1 MQLSGSFC
9 IIERKKPQPT
19 DTFLQNSSTP
29 SVKQPRMFKNYLL
42 VTIRNLFKNGFYS
55 FINIAG
61 LAIGITCSILI
72 LLWVAD
78 ETSYD
83 KFIPKADRLYQVW
96 IRAHFDGKISSWTS
110 VPLPTYEAF
119 KTANSNIQ
127 RMCVTDW
134 GGDHLITVGE
144 NRLIKKGYYAS
155 EEFLEMFEFELLAGQ
170 AEQVMD
176 DPRSIVI
183 TEATAKA
190 LFGKADPINQVIRV
204 DNENDLKVTGI
215 LKNIPNH
222 STFQFDFLMTWKF
235 REQIS
240 DWVRR
245 NTTNWRNYS
254 FQVFAELNDPTN
266 QATVENSVRMMLQ
279 EHGETETKPEFFLY
293 PMLRWRLFSNFE
305 NGVETGGMND
315 YVQMFTIIAI
325 FIIVIACINF
335 MNLATARSERRAR
348 EVGIRKSVGSRKYE
362 LILQF
367 MGESTF
373 ISLLAFAIAILTAQ
387 LLLPYYNNLVE
398 KKLVIDYASGQF
410 WIFSIGMV
418 LITGIVSGSYPAFYL
433 SSFQPVKVLKG
444 KPTIGKGASI
454 PRKVLV
460 TLQFGFSI
468 LLIIGTIVI
477 YQQIQ
482 LVKGRELGYDQEN
495 LMAINYTNEVAKNYR
510 PIKQE
515 LLNTGV
521 VESVTKSNSQ
531 ITDINSNNFLGWPG
545 KPEELRVIFTTIAT
559 EYDYTKTMGI
569 KILEGRDFSEDY
581 KSDTAA
587 ILINKAALQLMGL
600 KDPIGTELDLWG
612 GKRKLIGVVDD
623 VLMGSPYQPVKPMFA
638 ILEPEWIDAV
648 TVRLKKTND
657 LPASIDQVKKVFEK
671 YAPAYPFEY
680 RFADAEFQ
688 KKFTTINLTSKL
700 ASLFASLTIIIT
712 GLGLFGL
719 ASFTA
724 EQRTKEIGIRKVLG
738 ASVPGLMG
746 LISKD
751 FSRLVI
757 ISFLLS
763 APLAWW
769 LLNKYLERYPIRT
782 EIAWWVFP
790 VTGLVA
796 LVFALAIVSTQAWKA
811 AHTNPATSL
820 RTE

>member
-1 MQLSGSFC
+1 
-9 IIERKKPQPT
+9 
-19 DTFLQNSSTP
+19 
-29 SVKQPRMFKNYLL
+29 MFKNYFL
-42 VTIRNLFKNGFYS
+42 VTLRNLFRNGFYS

-83 KFIPKADRLYQVW
+83 KFHPKADRLYQVW
-96 IRAHFDGKISSWTS
+96 VKAYFDGKISSWTS

-119 KTANSNIQ
+119 KTADSNIK
-127 RMCVTDW
+127 RMLVTDW
-134 GGDHLITVGE
+134 GGQHLLTVGE
-144 NRLIKKGYYAS
+144 NRLLKNGYWAS
-155 EEFLEMFEFELLAGQ
+155 EEFLEMFEFPLLNGQ
-170 AEQVMD
+170 ASQVMD

-183 TEATAKA
+183 TQSTAKA
-190 LFGKADPINQVIRV
+190 LFGDEDPINQVIKV
-204 DNENDLKVTGI
+204 DNEHELKVTGV
-215 LKNIPNH
+215 LKDIPTN
-222 STFQFDFLMTWKF
+222 SSFQFDFLMPWKF
-235 REQIS
+235 REQTN
-240 DWVRR
+240 DWVKR
-245 NTTNWRNYS
+245 NTTNWGNYS
-254 FQVFAELNDPTN
+254 FQVFVELNDPSNHTS
-266 QATVENSVRMMLQ
+266 VENTVRMMLQ
-279 EHGETETKPEFFLY
+279 KHDEKETKPEYFLY
-293 PMLRWRLFSNFE
+293 PLERWRLHSNFE
-305 NGVETGGMND
+305 NGIETGGMSD

-348 EVGIRKSVGSRKYE
+348 EVGIRKSVGSRKHE
-362 LILQF
+362 LIMQF
-367 MGESTF
+367 IGESTF
-373 ISLLAFAIAILTAQ
+373 ISFIAFALAVLMAQ
-387 LLLPYYNNLVE
+387 LLMPFYNDLVQ
-398 KKLVIDYASGQF
+398 KKLFIDYTSADF
-410 WIFSIGMV
+410 WIFSISMIF
-418 LITGIVSGSYPAFYL
+418 LTGIISGSYPAFYL

-444 KPTIGKGASI
+444 KPTIGKGASA

-482 LVKGRELGYDQEN
+482 LVKGRQLGYDQEN
-495 LMAINYTNEVAKNYR
+495 LMAINYTNEVSKNYR
-510 PIKQE
+510 PIKLE
-515 LLNTGV
+515 LLESGL
-521 VESVTKSNSQ
+521 VEAVTKSNSS

-545 KPEELRVIFTTIAT
+545 KPEDLRVIFTTIAT

-569 KILEGRDFSEDY
+569 KILEGRDFSEDF
-581 KSDTAA
+581 KTDTAS
-587 ILINKAALQLMGL
+587 ILINKAALQLMNL

-623 VLMGSPYQPVKPMFA
+623 VLMGSPYQPVKPMFV
-638 ILEPEWIDAV
+638 ILDPEWIDAV

-657 LPASIDQVKKVFEK
+657 LQGSINKVKTIFEK

-680 RFADAEFQ
+680 KFADQEFQ
-688 KKFTTINLTSKL
+688 KKFTTINLTSQL
-700 ASLFASLTIIIT
+700 ASLFATLTIIIT

-738 ASVPGLMG
+738 ASVPSLVQLM
-746 LISKD
+746 SKD

-769 LLNKYLERYPIRT
+769 MLTKYLERYPVRT
-782 EIAWWVFP
+782 SIEWWVFP
-790 VTGLVA
+790 LTGLIA
-796 LVFALAIVSTQAWKA
+796 LVFALAIVSTQAWRA
-811 AHTNPATSL
+811 AHANPVNSL
-820 RTE
+820 RNE

>member
-1 MQLSGSFC
+1 
-9 IIERKKPQPT
+9 
-19 DTFLQNSSTP
+19 
-29 SVKQPRMFKNYLL
+29 MFKNYFL
-42 VTIRNLFKNGFYS
+42 VTLRNLFRNGFYS

-83 KFIPKADRLYQVW
+83 KFHPKADRLYQVW
-96 IRAHFDGKISSWTS
+96 VKAYFDGKISSWTS

-119 KTANSNIQ
+119 KTADSNIK
-127 RMCVTDW
+127 RMLVTDW
-134 GGDHLITVGE
+134 GGQHLLTVGE
-144 NRLIKKGYYAS
+144 NRLLKDGYWAS
-155 EEFLEMFEFELLAGQ
+155 EEFLEMFEFPLLNGQ
-170 AEQVMD
+170 ASQVMD

-183 TEATAKA
+183 TQSTAKA
-190 LFGKADPINQVIRV
+190 LFGDEDPINQVIKV
-204 DNENDLKVTGI
+204 DNEHELKVTGV
-215 LKNIPNH
+215 LKDIPTN
-222 STFQFDFLMTWKF
+222 SSFQFDFLMPWKF
-235 REQIS
+235 REQTN
-240 DWVRR
+240 DWVKR
-245 NTTNWRNYS
+245 NTTNWGNYS
-254 FQVFAELNDPTN
+254 FQVFVELNDPSNHTS
-266 QATVENSVRMMLQ
+266 VENTVRMMLQ
-279 EHGETETKPEFFLY
+279 EHDEKETKPEYFLY
-293 PMLRWRLFSNFE
+293 PLERWRLHSNFE
-305 NGVETGGMND
+305 NGIETGGMSD

-348 EVGIRKSVGSRKYE
+348 EVGIRKSVGSRKHE
-362 LILQF
+362 LIMQF
-367 MGESTF
+367 IGESTF
-373 ISLLAFAIAILTAQ
+373 ISFIAFALAVLMAQ
-387 LLLPYYNNLVE
+387 LLMPFYNDLVQ
-398 KKLVIDYASGQF
+398 KKLFIDYTSADF
-410 WIFSIGMV
+410 WIFSVSMI
-418 LITGIVSGSYPAFYL
+418 LLTGIISGSYPAFYL

-444 KPTIGKGASI
+444 KPTIGKGASA

-482 LVKGRELGYDQEN
+482 LVKGRQLGYDQEN
-495 LMAINYTNEVAKNYR
+495 LMAINYTNEVSKNYR
-510 PIKQE
+510 PIKLE
-515 LLNTGV
+515 LLESGV
-521 VESVTKSNSQ
+521 VEAVTKSNSS

-545 KPEELRVIFTTIAT
+545 KPEDLRVIFTTIAT

-569 KILEGRDFSEDY
+569 KILEGRDFSEDF
-581 KSDTAA
+581 KTDTAS
-587 ILINKAALQLMGL
+587 ILINKAALQLMNL

-623 VLMGSPYQPVKPMFA
+623 VLMGSPYQPVKPMFV
-638 ILEPEWIDAV
+638 ILDPEWIDAV

-657 LPASIDQVKKVFEK
+657 LQGSINKVKTIFEK

-680 RFADAEFQ
+680 KFADQEFQ
-688 KKFTTINLTSKL
+688 KKFTTINLTSQL
-700 ASLFASLTIIIT
+700 ASLFATLTIIIT

-738 ASVPGLMG
+738 ASVPSLVQLM
-746 LISKD
+746 SKD

-769 LLNKYLERYPIRT
+769 MLTKYLERYPVRT
-782 EIAWWVFP
+782 AIEWWVFP
-790 VTGLVA
+790 LTGLIA
-796 LVFALAIVSTQAWKA
+796 LVFALAIVSTQAWRT
-811 AHTNPATSL
+811 AHTNPVNSL
-820 RTE
+820 RNE